1 MTIDGAQLDIVHRT
15 LVLLKLGIA
24 PAGQLLGLIP
34 AGGLAGQ
41 VLEKNTNADY
51 DVSWQTV
58 SGGGSSNLDGGL
70 SNSTYNAVS
79 PIDGGNA

>member
-15 LVLLKLGIA
+15 LVLLKLGIS
-24 PAGQLLGLIP
+24 PAGQILGLIP

-58 SGGGSSNLDGGL
+58 SGGSTNLDGGM
-70 SNSTYNAVS
+70 SNSNYGAVS
-79 PIDGGNA
+79 PIDGGNS